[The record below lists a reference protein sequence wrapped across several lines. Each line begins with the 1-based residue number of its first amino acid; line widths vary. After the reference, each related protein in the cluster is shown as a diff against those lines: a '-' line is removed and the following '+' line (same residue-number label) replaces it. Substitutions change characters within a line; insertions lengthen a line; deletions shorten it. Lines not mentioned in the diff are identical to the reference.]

1 MNKSI
6 TQKDIDKVVIIQK
19 GKAVCHSDKL
29 AKMLDKRHKD
39 VLQMIRKKLGNL
51 ADDNNVR
58 QNKYFI
64 ESSYVDSRGK
74 DYLRYDLTFEG
85 FNLIALSLRGKKAD
99 EYKMWFIDSF
109 VKMLNTIAEHKL
121 TAKINNDN
129 PIWLQIRN
137 DSKES
142 RNKLTQSIQ
151 DYELPQRIEEGKGE
165 YNFVSTRIMNY
176 TQLIYK
182 KLGIELPKGA
192 NPRDTL
198 EPKIIIRLDIM
209 EDNVA
214 NKIKGFTSKG
224 MHYKDVYKTIK
235 EELSHD

>member
-1 MNKSI
+1 MPKSI
-6 TQKDIDKVVIIQK
+6 TQKDIDKVVIIQD

-29 AKMLDKRHKD
+29 AKMFGKRHKD
-39 VLQMIRKKLGNL
+39 ILQMIRKKLGNPE
-51 ADDNNVR
+51 DDNNVR

-64 ESSYVDSRGK
+64 ESSYVDSRGR

-85 FNLIALSLRGKKAD
+85 FNLIALSLRGEKAD

-109 VKMLNTIAEHKL
+109 VKMLNTIVEHKL
-121 TAKINNDN
+121 ISKINNDN

-142 RNKLTQSIQ
+142 RNKLTKAIQ
-151 DYELPQRIEEGKGE
+151 DYELPQRIAEGKGE

-182 KLGIELPKGA
+182 SLKITLPKGA
-192 NPRDTL
+192 SPRDTL
-198 EPKIIIRLDIM
+198 TPNMIIRLDIM
-209 EDNVA
+209 ED
-214 NKIKGFTSKG
+214 KIADMIINFDG
-224 MHYKDVYKTIK
+224 HYKDCYQEIK
-235 EELSHD
+235 RSISL